1 VSRKDAAPAAIA
13 YTPDGETLLRF
24 MRSNAFGRMLR
35 GPVGSGK
42 SVAGCIEII
51 RRASEQAPS
60 KINGK
65 RKTRFAVVRNTFPE
79 LKTTTMKTWRDW
91 FPEETWGPILMTAPY
106 THRIQ
111 VGDIDCEVIFLALD
125 KPEDVSKLLSL
136 ELTGAWVNEG
146 REVPKEIFDGL
157 SMRVGR
163 YPSMRDGGPTWFGW
177 WSDTNPPDED
187 HWWPIM
193 EGIVQPPD
201 WMSES
206 DRMALVQPKGWEF
219 FAQPAGML
227 PDMDVAGNITGWRLN
242 PTAENRA
249 NLHPDYYTNLVQG
262 KRAGWVK
269 VYVGNQIG
277 GIEHDL
283 AVYGSAWVTETHV
296 ASRPLV
302 PMPNAPL
309 EFGWDFGLTPAA
321 VLGQRTASGRL
332 LILKEIVR
340 VEMGAE
346 RFCTEVWEALRQ
358 DGRFDPW
365 LAELAPE
372 HLSVPTVWGDP
383 HGDDRSQADEK
394 TAFQILSK
402 NGFKVRPAPTNDP
415 GLRIDGVDAML
426 RAMIEG
432 HPALLVDPS
441 CRMLIRGFE
450 GKYQYEQTR
459 SQSKDGEH
467 KSTPKKDRYSHVHDA
482 LQYLV
487 AGGGETARMLAGRR
501 RGEEV
506 KKRPKPEPTKSPIAR
521 QRERRRSFVG
531 RRSR

>member
-1 VSRKDAAPAAIA
+1 MKEKTAAID
-13 YTPDGETLLRF
+13 YTPDGDTLIDF
-24 MRSNAFGRMLR
+24 MRSNAFGRLLR

-42 SVAGCIEII
+42 SVCGCIEII

-65 RKTRFAVVRNTFPE
+65 RKSRWAVVRNTFPE

-91 FPEETWGPILMTAPY
+91 FPEDVWGPIIMTAPY
-106 THRIQ
+106 THHIR

-163 YPSMRDGGPTWFGW
+163 YPSMRDGGPTWYGW

-193 EGIVQPPD
+193 EGVVQPPD

-206 DRMALVQPKGWEF
+206 DRIALIQPKAWKF
-219 FAQPAGML
+219 FTQPAGMIEQT
-227 PDMDVAGNITGWRLN
+227 DEAGNIVAWVKN
-242 PTAENRA
+242 PAAENLA
-249 NLHPDYYTNLVQG
+249 NLHPDYYPNLIQG

-269 VYVGNQIG
+269 VYVGNKIG

-296 ASRPLV
+296 AKRTIQPLPHV
-302 PMPNAPL
+302 AL

-321 VLGQRTASGRL
+321 VLGQRMANGRL
-332 LILKEIVR
+332 LVLKEIVR
-340 VEMGAE
+340 VNMGAE
-346 RFCTEVWEALRQ
+346 RFCAEVWKELQA
-358 DGRFDPW
+358 DGRFDAW
-365 LAELAPE
+365 LASDTPE
-372 HLSVPTVWGDP
+372 HMAVPVVWGDP

-402 NGFKVRPAPTNDP
+402 NGFRARPAPTNDP

-432 HPALLVDPS
+432 HPAMLLDPS

-459 SQSKDGEH
+459 TQSKDGEH
-467 KSTPKKDRYSHVHDA
+467 KDTPKKDRFSHPHDA

-487 AGGGETARMLAGRR
+487 GGGGETARMLAGRR
-501 RGEEV
+501 RGEEAP
-506 KKRPKPEPTKSPIAR
+506 KRRAAPPPKSPVAR
-521 QRERRRSFVG
+521 QRERRRLG
-531 RRSR
+531 GLTTRRSR